1 MAKHKKE
8 EKHHKKAKLGHNAM
22 HEHEHEHKHKM
33 HKHKKKK

>member
-8 EKHHKKAKLGHNAM
+8 EKHHKKAKLGHNADHHM
-22 HEHEHEHKHKM
+22 MEEKHKM